1 MRISNKVLYKL
12 EIYSTKYLS
21 IFISLLYI
29 INTTLSYK
37 GYNVEELAMLGG
49 MSLIP
54 LTKLLLDSFTY
65 KLCIHHRIFIYY
77 IFLHNALTS
86 VDYYTDYKLIENRE
100 LFLLHIILFGIAII
114 SYIILKRRYDFSV
127 KERNKVSQKYS

>member
-1 MRISNKVLYKL
+1 MSISNKVLYKL
-12 EIYSTKYLS
+12 QIYSTKYLP
-21 IFISLLYI
+21 IFISILYM

-65 KLCIHHRIFIYY
+65 KLCIHHRVFIYY
-77 IFLHNALTS
+77 ILLHNILTS
-86 VDYYTDYKLIENRE
+86 LDYYTNYKLIEDRE
-100 LFLLHIILFGIAII
+100 LFLLPIILFGIATIL
-114 SYIILKRRYDFSV
+114 YIILKRRYDFSV
-127 KERNKVSQKYS
+127 KERNKVSQRYS

>member
-1 MRISNKVLYKL
+1 M
-12 EIYSTKYLS
+12 
-21 IFISLLYI
+21 

-65 KLCIHHRIFIYY
+65 KLCIHHRVFIYY
-77 IFLHNALTS
+77 ILLHNILTS
-86 VDYYTDYKLIENRE
+86 LDYYTNYKLIEDRE
-100 LFLLHIILFGIAII
+100 LFLLPIILFGIATIL
-114 SYIILKRRYDFSV
+114 YIILKRRYDFSV
-127 KERNKVSQKYS
+127 KERNKVS